1 VHPPLP
7 LMVGAPSPASHG
19 GCTLPCPSWWVHPP
33 LPLMVGAPSPA
44 SHGGCTLPCLSWW
57 VHPPLPLMVGAPSP
71 APHGGCT
78 LPCLSWWVHPP
89 LPLPPRPI
97 RSALSRVGETRRER
111 RSPDSSPNTH
121 AEGPSPSAVL
131 HSVRLCCEHAHRCGR
146 FPPPPAESLTQRS
159 LTTDGCVGCRRMGIS
174 RDNRVEEI
182 IGSLTADRADGAA
195 YRARQQ
201 LSPVASP
208 SFRRQASQRAL
219 GKCLGVLSDALS
231 VLSGL

>member
-1 VHPPLP
+1 
-7 LMVGAPSPASHG
+7 
-19 GCTLPCPSWWVHPP
+19 
-33 LPLMVGAPSPA
+33 
-44 SHGGCTLPCLSWW
+44 
-57 VHPPLPLMVGAPSP
+57 
-71 APHGGCT
+71 
-78 LPCLSWWVHPP
+78 
-89 LPLPPRPI
+89 
-97 RSALSRVGETRRER
+97 
-111 RSPDSSPNTH
+111 
-121 AEGPSPSAVL
+121 
-131 HSVRLCCEHAHRCGR
+131 
-146 FPPPPAESLTQRS
+146 
-159 LTTDGCVGCRRMGIS
+159 MGIS